1 MASYEER
8 LLKYNELR
16 FFDHGRFNG
25 NSPKVALLGKGASGY
40 VYSLK
45 RSDGDAH
52 PLAVK
57 IIPIPRDDDSKFNN
71 LTEEKRRLRIER
83 EISNVREEIKIM
95 KKLEGDSHICYFSDS
110 RIVQRSDPY
119 GYDAMIFMDQLIS
132 LRDYLR
138 ANATGISNRDYGI
151 IVLNIWKD
159 ISAALSVCE
168 SNSILHLDVKPDN
181 IFYASNSG
189 YFKLSDF
196 GVAMNSQTVRPGVYV
211 GTPDY
216 MAPELQK
223 KAGGNAKVDIY
234 SLGVTIYQ
242 LFNDNRL
249 PFEGEGTD
257 RKTAIEMRSSGKFS
271 IPEIPGIP
279 KEVNAVLLK
288 CLSQNAEDRP
298 ASNRD
303 VFEEVTELYLKYKRN
318 GGTWGSKSKGFQ
330 KGSIRWIIIGSIAAG
345 VIIIAAL
352 LIARGGSNKNTLPV
366 QNEQAAVLT
375 TDSPE
380 KMPEISNLVV
390 NQNYI
395 LPRSGEDAAI
405 SGSFITDQNIEQPK
419 HLYIGDSEIENV
431 EWTRTDTGYTFT
443 AAFSA
448 DRYSGDQLEVRID
461 VDGAEDALHASVP
474 MAKLTLHAEES
485 DLQRNADG
493 ASITGHIGANIPLDT
508 IELYAD
514 GVKLENA
521 DIREA
526 ESGWD
531 FSASLQQNQLDNAK
545 LNIQA
550 KGTLNDAPI
559 ESNALALTVPVSQ
572 TAQPEQTAAQK
583 QTEQPEQTEAPV
595 QNAAPQVTAIAVD
608 SKYILPK
615 EYSDD
620 EALRITGYIDYD
632 ADSED
637 ALRVLLNHMQT
648 DDVRWNFEDGKWH
661 FEIAAEMNFEDA
673 RELLLEIN
681 TDDGKSRVE
690 CSIPVARIELQM
702 DDMQSVHAGT
712 AAEINGEIVSDVEF
726 DTDSVELLI
735 DGAVCTAGYEP
746 SENGYRFAVS
756 YDLDDTRTDPLQVQ
770 AKLHLQ
776 DETIASDAISI
787 PVVPA
792 EVQLYLTVDNRN
804 GGVLNAANA
813 GKQQIHGSVETYG
826 KVNKSDLSVCLN
838 GMEAE
843 ANWTET
849 ETGFD
854 FDAEQDMDLEGRDS
868 VAVQIRGLNGAQSN
882 EVMLPVVSLRLSL
895 DDCVLTEQENT
906 KITGTIGTAGSVDE
920 NQIELR
926 IDDQIADADITPNS
940 DGTFAFSMDYTPSAT
955 GSITI
960 SAAIAGTDISTNP
973 YEIEVLATPIRIDG
987 VFCYQQYIASGTG
1000 AVELSGNINTTGD
1013 LKSAAISVSGEQIDG
1028 VQWNRTDYGY
1038 EFNCVWNAV
1047 DLQAGDEAVISIF
1060 DADDGR
1066 VAPESASI
1074 PIVEPDCWVSVSP
1087 NAVEAMDS
1095 IQRFTLEGDSDYQD
1109 LIDGEAVTVTAD
1121 GEPLELQEN
1130 EAGEVY
1136 FEYPISSDMRGTSL
1150 KFEVQI
1156 PVKNR
1161 GALQKEISV
1170 AVEERTLGRIVVD
1183 NDEYDWMNSHNSI
1196 EISGQASEKA
1206 TVNIYAN
1213 DAKAAAASVNT
1224 DDDGRFD
1231 VSLKLSD
1238 LNLKQGE
1245 NIIRVAYPDGVLTE
1259 DDYSPVEIS
1268 VLYDDVAPVIHAADR
1283 ITQDDDVLEIRVE
1296 DDTPKCSVEVYK
1308 NDQMMDREQIAIDE
1322 IYWLDLSDYTLLR
1335 GDVFTVIVKDKAGNT
1350 STVDIPFI
1358 RSADPILPKYRID
1371 GLYSEETL
1379 PVLEGTAAAGE
1390 TLICELNGTDIP
1402 VQVNEKGSFKLDLH
1416 DLDIEEGKNTLK
1428 IAYTESNPD
1437 TMDYSAAEAIEW
1449 EFEYDSVGVKFG
1461 VVPSEIVQ
1469 GGKVKVYSPQEEGD
1483 WSVSLKLGDKTII
1496 DSVDVPE
1503 NVVLFEID
1511 QELLKNVLPE
1521 TSCEL
1526 TVVAQDKV
1534 GHVTSTKVNYT
1545 FVEPIVIQSEDDVI
1559 YTNDTVHLK
1568 IKAHPGSTL
1577 RISDEETVT
1586 EWYYSYDDL
1595 VAHDEMSRNKWL
1607 WTVDSNGDC
1616 EIELRSRRRRS
1627 ESSGFFLNQGNNVL
1641 TLEYLD
1647 YPYND
1652 VSDKAEIEVVYDD
1665 IAPEAE
1671 IEDTLLT
1678 RDTKAIRGTIT
1689 NDELNGVWVEL
1700 YIDGKEAEYV
1710 WDDAAAFELPLSDE
1724 TIASL
1729 KNASTIEL
1737 RLEDSCGNITT
1748 YPLQYENT
1756 SAWADALADIS
1767 LTGVQSASAGETI
1780 PISKGVVFCGEWDM
1794 PDCVTFRLVDVSDSS
1809 KRYLCDYRKG
1819 EMTESEYSQES
1830 RNYDLSD
1837 YAVCGYYIESIGL
1850 PADIPSGEYRLQV
1863 DIETDGDEYMNFSEY
1878 MDGSI
1883 QIESGS
1889 ASITP
1894 YADAGRG
1901 YAIGFD
1907 EPAQDSFRSDNI
1919 VLTGWTCYAAGK
1931 IPYYDRIEIVNA
1943 YGQKDSIVLADQIFQ
1958 RRRNDAVQQAM
1969 AHCKVSAA
1977 AIAESKADDAGFVLV
1992 LDLTDNKVVVDGEML
2007 TIRLYSTDDV
2017 NDVASI
2023 KPTAEIKVT
2032 IDNSAGRIS
2041 QAQIDQLKQDDEEVL
2056 PEAGQNN

>member
-25 NSPKVALLGKGASGY
+25 NSPKAALLGKGASGY

-57 IIPIPRDDDSKFNN
+57 IIPIPRDDDPKFNN

-196 GVAMNSQTVRPGVYV
+196 GVAVNSQTVRPGVYV

-288 CLSQNAEDRP
+288 CLSQNADDRP

-380 KMPEISNLVV
+380 KMPAISNLVV

-395 LPRSGEDAAI
+395 LPHSGEDAAI

-431 EWTRTDTGYTFT
+431 QWTRTDTGYAFT
-443 AAFSA
+443 AAFKA
-448 DRYSGDQLEVRID
+448 DGYSEDQLDVRID
-461 VDGAEDALHASVP
+461 VDGAEGALYASVP

-514 GVKLENA
+514 GVKLEDA
-521 DIREA
+521 DIRKA

-531 FSASLQQNQLDNAK
+531 FSASLRRNQLSNAK
-545 LNIQA
+545 LHIQA

-559 ESNALALTVPVSQ
+559 ESNALALTVPVLQ
-572 TAQPEQTAAQK
+572 TTRPEQTAAQK

-595 QNAAPQVTAIAVD
+595 QNAAHQVTAITVD

-620 EALRITGYIDYD
+620 EALRITGYIEYD

-648 DDVRWNFEDGKWH
+648 DDVTWNFEDGKWH

-681 TDDGKSRVE
+681 TDDGKSHVG

-702 DDMQSVHAGT
+702 DDMQSVHAGIV
-712 AAEINGEIVSDVEF
+712 AEINGEIVSDVEF
-726 DTDSVELLI
+726 DKDAIELLI
-735 DGAVCTAGYEP
+735 DGAAYAATYEP
-746 SENGYRFAVS
+746 SENGYQFAVS
-756 YDLDDTRTDPLQVQ
+756 YALDDTRTDPLQVQ

-792 EVQLYLTVDNRN
+792 EVQLYLKVDNSN

-813 GKQQIHGSVETYG
+813 GKQQIRGSVETYG

-868 VAVQIRGLNGAQSN
+868 VVVQIRGLNGAQSN

-895 DDCVLTEQENT
+895 DDCVLTEQEST
-906 KITGTIGTAGSVDE
+906 TITGTIGTAGSVDE

-926 IDDQIADADITPNS
+926 IDNQIADADITPNS

-955 GSITI
+955 GNIAI

-973 YEIEVLATPIRIDG
+973 YEIEVLATPIQIDG

-1013 LKSAAISVSGEQIDG
+1013 LKSAAISVSGEQIDD
-1028 VQWNRTDYGY
+1028 VHWERTDYGY

-1047 DLQAGDEAVISIF
+1047 DLQAGGEAVISIF

-1066 VAPESASI
+1066 VTPESASI
-1074 PIVEPDCWVSVSP
+1074 PIVEPDCWVDVSP
-1087 NAVEAMDS
+1087 KAVEAMDS
-1095 IQRFTLEGDSDYQD
+1095 VQRFTLEADSDYRD
-1109 LIDGEAVTVTAD
+1109 LFAGGAVVLTAD
-1121 GEPLELQEN
+1121 GEPLELQTDED
-1130 EAGEVY
+1130 GEVY
-1136 FEYPISSDMRGTSL
+1136 FEYPISSDMCGTTL

-1170 AVEERTLGRIVVD
+1170 AVEERTLGRIDVD
-1183 NDEYDWMNSHNSI
+1183 SDAYGWLNSEEFINI
-1196 EISGQASEKA
+1196 RGQASEN
-1206 TVNIYAN
+1206 TVVNIIYV
-1213 DAKAAAASVNT
+1213 DDDKPLIASVDT
-1224 DDDGRFD
+1224 DGDGRFYMQ
-1231 VSLKLSD
+1231 LKPSD
-1238 LNLKQGE
+1238 WNMKQGE
-1245 NIIRVAYPDGVLTE
+1245 NTIRVAYPDGVLTE

-1268 VLYDDVAPVIHAADR
+1268 VLYDDVAPVIHTADR
-1283 ITQDDDVLEIRVE
+1283 ITQNDDVLDIRVE
-1296 DDTPKCSVEVYK
+1296 DDTPKCYVDVYK
-1308 NDQMMDREQIAIDE
+1308 NNWLLERIQIQVDQTYRM
-1322 IYWLDLSDYTLLR
+1322 YLSGYTLLR
-1335 GDVFTVIVKDKAGNT
+1335 GDVITVSAKDSVGNT
-1350 STVDIPFI
+1350 STVGIPI
-1358 RSADPILPKYRID
+1358 VHSADPILLKYSID

-1379 PVLEGTAAAGE
+1379 PVLEGTAAADE
-1390 TLICELNGTDIP
+1390 TLICELNGSDIP

-1428 IAYTESNPD
+1428 IAYAESNPD

-1449 EFEYDSVGVKFG
+1449 EFEYDSVGVKFDVEPAQIMQSRTISVTSDEKEG
-1461 VVPSEIVQ
+1461 WSASLKMGEKTIVDYIDAQ
-1469 GGKVKVYSPQEEGD
+1469 NGKVQ
-1483 WSVSLKLGDKTII
+1483 LQIA
-1496 DSVDVPE
+1496 
-1503 NVVLFEID
+1503 
-1511 QELLKNVLPE
+1511 QNVLPNK
-1521 TSCEL
+1521 SCEL
-1526 TVVAQDKV
+1526 TVVVRDAADNI
-1534 GHVTSTKVNYT
+1534 TTKAVVYRYIQPIESVLCSDGDSWWT
-1545 FVEPIVIQSEDDVI
+1545 FDADNFYLDFTAE
-1559 YTNDTVHLK
+1559 
-1568 IKAHPGSTL
+1568 PGS
-1577 RISDEETVT
+1577 IVQMQIVSDDTT
-1586 EWYYSYDDL
+1586 
-1595 VAHDEMSRNKWL
+1595 NNTKC
-1607 WTVDSNGDC
+1607 TVDADGNGGFDMEGLLEQGFNTITLTYADQNGFAVQC
-1616 EIELRSRRRRS
+1616 E
-1627 ESSGFFLNQGNNVL
+1627 
-1641 TLEYLD
+1641 
-1647 YPYND
+1647 
-1652 VSDKAEIEVVYDD
+1652 AEISILYDS

-1671 IEDTLLT
+1671 IEDSLLT
-1678 RDTKAIRGTIT
+1678 RDTKAIRGSVT
-1689 NDELNGVWVEL
+1689 NDEPDGVWVEL
-1700 YIDGKEAEYV
+1700 YIDGKETEYV
-1710 WDDAAAFELPLSDE
+1710 WADEAAFELPLSGE

-1737 RLEDSCGNITT
+1737 RLRDSCGNTTT

-1767 LTGVQSASAGETI
+1767 LAGVQSASAGETI
-1780 PISKGVVFCGEWDM
+1780 PISKGVVFCGEYDM
-1794 PDCVTFRLVDVSDSS
+1794 PECVTFRLVDVSDSS
-1809 KRYLCDYRKG
+1809 KRYLCDLCDYRKG

-1837 YAVCGYYIESIGL
+1837 YAVCGYYIESIRL

-1863 DIETDGDEYMNFSEY
+1863 DIKTDGDEYMNFSEY

-1883 QIESGS
+1883 QIESS
-1889 ASITP
+1889 SESITYYP
-1894 YADAGRG
+1894 DAGRG
-1901 YAIGFD
+1901 YAVGFD
-1907 EPAQDSFRSDNI
+1907 EPVQDSFRSDNI

-1931 IPYYDRIEIVNA
+1931 IPYYDRIEVENA
-1943 YGQKDSIVLADQIFQ
+1943 YGQRDSIVLADQIFQ
-1958 RRRNDAVQQAM
+1958 RRRNDAVQQAT
-1969 AHCKVSAA
+1969 AHCEVSAA

-2023 KPTAEIKVT
+2023 KPTTEIKVM

-2056 PEAGQNN
+2056 PEAEQNN

>member
-25 NSPKVALLGKGASGY
+25 NSPKAALLGKGASGY

-461 VDGAEDALHASVP
+461 VDGAEGALHASVP

-485 DLQRNADG
+485 DFQRNADG

-531 FSASLQQNQLDNAK
+531 FSASLQENQLDNAK
-545 LNIQA
+545 LHIQA
-550 KGTLNDAPI
+550 KGTLNDAPV

-648 DDVRWNFEDGKWH
+648 DDVTWNFEDGKWH

-690 CSIPVARIELQM
+690 CSIPVARIELRM
-702 DDMQSVHAGT
+702 DDVQSVHAGT
-712 AAEINGEIVSDVEF
+712 AAEINGEIVSAMEF

-746 SENGYRFAVS
+746 SGNGYRFAAT

-792 EVQLYLTVDNRN
+792 EVQLYLTVDNSN

-813 GKQQIHGSVETYG
+813 GKQQICGSVETYG

-854 FDAEQDMDLEGRDS
+854 FDAEQDMDLEGRES
-868 VAVQIRGLNGAQSN
+868 VIVQIRGLNGAQSN

-1000 AVELSGNINTTGD
+1000 AVELSGNFNTTGD

-1074 PIVEPDCWVSVSP
+1074 PIVEPDCRVDVSP

-1170 AVEERTLGRIVVD
+1170 AVEERTLGRIVVV
-1183 NDEYDWMNSHNSI
+1183 NNKFEWRNGEKSI
-1196 EISGQASEKA
+1196 QIKGQASEKA

-1231 VSLKLSD
+1231 VPLKLSD

-1245 NIIRVAYPDGVLTE
+1245 NTIRVAYPDGVLTE

-1268 VLYDDVAPVIHAADR
+1268 VFYDDVAPVIHAADR

-1308 NDQMMDREQIAIDE
+1308 NDQMVDREQIAIDE

-1449 EFEYDSVGVKFG
+1449 EFEYDSVGVEFD
-1461 VVPSEIVQ
+1461 VEPAQIMQ
-1469 GGKVKVYSPQEEGD
+1469 GGTISVTSNEQED
-1483 WSVSLKLGDKTII
+1483 WSASLKMGEKTIV
-1496 DSVDVPE
+1496 DSTDAKNGEVQ
-1503 NVVLFEID
+1503 LQIA
-1511 QELLKNVLPE
+1511 QNVLPNE
-1521 TSCEL
+1521 SCEL
-1526 TVVAQDKV
+1526 TVVVRDAADNI
-1534 GHVTSTKVNYT
+1534 TTKPVAYRYIQ
-1545 FVEPIVIQSEDDVI
+1545 PIESVLCSGDDSWWQFDVD
-1559 YTNDTVHLK
+1559 YFDLDFT
-1568 IKAHPGSTL
+1568 AEPGSIVQMQIANGART
-1577 RISDEETVT
+1577 T
-1586 EWYYSYDDL
+1586 EC
-1595 VAHDEMSRNKWL
+1595 
-1607 WTVDSNGDC
+1607 TVDADGHGVFYMGGMLEQGFNTITLTYADQNGFDVQC
-1616 EIELRSRRRRS
+1616 E
-1627 ESSGFFLNQGNNVL
+1627 
-1641 TLEYLD
+1641 
-1647 YPYND
+1647 
-1652 VSDKAEIEVVYDD
+1652 AEISILYDS

-1767 LTGVQSASAGETI
+1767 LTGIQSASAGETI

-1969 AHCKVSAA
+1969 AHCKVPAV

>member
-8 LLKYNELR
+8 MLKYNELR

-25 NSPKVALLGKGASGY
+25 NSPKAALLGKGASGY

-196 GVAMNSQTVRPGVYV
+196 GVAVNSQTVRPGVYV

-216 MAPELQK
+216 MAPELQR

-288 CLSQNAEDRP
+288 CLSQNADDRP

-318 GGTWGSKSKGFQ
+318 GGIWGSKSKGFQ

-380 KMPEISNLVV
+380 KIPAISNLVV

-405 SGSFITDQNIEQPK
+405 SGSFITDQNIEAQM
-419 HLYIGDSEIENV
+419 HLYIGTSEIENV
-431 EWTRTDTGYTFT
+431 QWTRTDTGYAFT

-448 DRYSGDQLEVRID
+448 DRYSGDQLEVRIG
-461 VDGAEDALHASVP
+461 VDGAEGALYASVP

-485 DLQRNADG
+485 DFQRNADG

-514 GVKLENA
+514 GVKLEDA
-521 DIREA
+521 VIRET

-531 FSASLQQNQLDNAK
+531 FSASLQQNQLNNAK
-545 LNIQA
+545 LHIQA

-559 ESNALALTVPVSQ
+559 ESNALELTVPVLQ
-572 TAQPEQTAAQK
+572 TARPA

-595 QNAAPQVTAIAVD
+595 QNAAHQVTAITVD

-632 ADSED
+632 ADSAD

-648 DDVRWNFEDGKWH
+648 DDVTWNFEDGKWH

-681 TDDGKSRVE
+681 TDDGKSRAE
-690 CSIPVARIELQM
+690 CSIPVAQAELRM
-702 DDMQSVHAGT
+702 DDVQSVKAGT
-712 AAEINGEIVSDVEF
+712 AAEIIGEIVSNVEF
-726 DTDSVELLI
+726 DTDSVELLM
-735 DGAVCTAGYEP
+735 DGAVCTAAYEQT
-746 SENGYRFAVS
+746 ETGYRFAVS
-756 YDLDDTRTDPLQVQ
+756 YDLDDARTDPLPVQ

-776 DETIASDAISI
+776 DETIASDAICM
-787 PVVPA
+787 PVTPA
-792 EVQLYLTVDNRN
+792 EVQLYLKVDNRN

-813 GKQQIHGSVETYG
+813 GKQQIHGSVATYG
-826 KVNKSDLSVCLN
+826 KVNMHDLSVFLN

-843 ANWTET
+843 AAWSET
-849 ETGFD
+849 ETGFA

-868 VAVQIRGLNGAQSN
+868 VVVQIRGLNGVQSN
-882 EVMLPVVSLRLSL
+882 EVELPVVSLRLSL

-906 KITGTIGTAGSVDE
+906 TITGTIGTAGSVDE

-926 IDDQIADADITPNS
+926 IDNQIADADITPNS
-940 DGTFAFSMDYTPSAT
+940 DGTFAFSMDYSPSAT
-955 GSITI
+955 GNIAI

-1000 AVELSGNINTTGD
+1000 VVELSGNFNTTGD
-1013 LKSAAISVSGEQIDG
+1013 LKSAAISVSGEQIDD
-1028 VQWNRTDYGY
+1028 VQWVRTDYGY

-1047 DLQAGDEAVISIF
+1047 DLQAGNEAVISIF

-1066 VAPESASI
+1066 VTPGLASI
-1074 PIVEPDCWVSVSP
+1074 HIVEPDCRVDVSP
-1087 NAVEAMDS
+1087 KAVEAMDS
-1095 IQRFTLEGDSDYQD
+1095 IQRFTLEADSDYQD
-1109 LIDGEAVTVTAD
+1109 LFAGGVVVLTAD

-1130 EAGEVY
+1130 EVGEIY
-1136 FEYPISSDMRGTSL
+1136 FEYPISSDMCGTTL
-1150 KFEVQI
+1150 NFEVQI

-1161 GALQKEISV
+1161 SALRKEISV

-1238 LNLKQGE
+1238 LNLNQGE
-1245 NIIRVAYPDGVLTE
+1245 NNIRVAYPDGTLTE

-1268 VLYDDVAPVIHAADR
+1268 VLYDDKAPVIHAADR

-1296 DDTPKCSVEVYK
+1296 DDTPGCFIDVRYK
-1308 NDQMMDREQIAIDE
+1308 NGQQWTILEQTWIATDQ
-1322 IYWLDLSDYTLLR
+1322 IYSFDLSGRTLLR
-1335 GDVFTVIVKDKAGNT
+1335 GDVFTVIVRDEAWNF
-1350 STVDIPFI
+1350 STVDIPFM
-1358 RSADPILPKYRID
+1358 RSADPILPKYSID

-1428 IAYTESNPD
+1428 IAYAESNPD

-1449 EFEYDSVGVKFG
+1449 EFEYDSVGVEVLAKPG
-1461 VVPSEIVQ
+1461 QIVQ
-1469 GGKVKVYSPQEEGD
+1469 SGEIMVIGAYENGG
-1483 WSVSLKLGDKTII
+1483 WSVSLKLGEKTII

-1503 NVVLFEID
+1503 DRMTFKID

-1521 TSCEL
+1521 ASCEL
-1526 TVVAQDKV
+1526 TVIAQDKV
-1534 GHVTSTKVNYT
+1534 GHVTAKKVNYI
-1545 FVEPIVIQSEDDVI
+1545 FVEPIVIQSEEDVI
-1559 YTNDTVHLK
+1559 YTNDTVHIK

-1577 RISDEETVT
+1577 RISNEETVT
-1586 EWYYSYDDL
+1586 ELYSYEDL

-1616 EIELRSRRRRS
+1616 EIELCNGRRVV
-1627 ESSGFFLNQGNNVL
+1627 SSGFFLNQGNNVL
-1641 TLEYLD
+1641 TLEYAD
-1647 YPYND
+1647 YLYND

-1678 RDTKAIRGTIT
+1678 RDTKAIRGSIT
-1689 NDELNGVWVEL
+1689 NDEPDGVWVEL
-1700 YIDGKEAEYV
+1700 YIDGEETEYV
-1710 WDDAAAFELPLSDE
+1710 WNDGQTAFELPLSGE

-1737 RLEDSCGNITT
+1737 RLQDSCGNITT

-1767 LTGVQSASAGETI
+1767 LAGIQSASAGETI
-1780 PISKGVVFCGEWDM
+1780 PISKGVVFCGETDM
-1794 PDCVTFRLVDVSDSS
+1794 PDYVTFRLVDVSDNSKSYNCSYS
-1809 KRYLCDYRKG
+1809 KRKE
-1819 EMTESEYSQES
+1819 EMTENEYAQES

-1837 YAVCGYYIESIGL
+1837 YAVCGYYIDSIGL
-1850 PADIPSGEYRLQV
+1850 PEDIPSGEYRLRV
-1863 DIETDGDEYMNFSEY
+1863 DIETDGDEYMDVSEY

-1889 ASITP
+1889 AGITY

-1931 IPYYDRIEIVNA
+1931 IPYYDRIEVVNA
-1943 YGQKDSIVLADQIFQ
+1943 YGQRESIVLADQIFQ
-1958 RRRNDAVQQAM
+1958 RRRNDAVQQAT

-1977 AIAESKADDAGFVLV
+1977 AIAESKADDAGFVLT
-1992 LDLTDNKVVVDGEML
+1992 LDLKDSRVVKDGEMI

-2023 KPTAEIKVT
+2023 VATTEIKVT
-2032 IDNSAGRIS
+2032 IDNSSGRIS

-2056 PEAGQNN
+2056 PEAEQNN

>member
-25 NSPKVALLGKGASGY
+25 NSPKAALLGKGASGY

-196 GVAMNSQTVRPGVYV
+196 GVAVNSQTVRPGVYV

-380 KMPEISNLVV
+380 KMPAISNLVV

-405 SGSFITDQNIEQPK
+405 SGSFITNQNIEQPK

-448 DRYSGDQLEVRID
+448 DRYSGDQLDVRID
-461 VDGAEDALHASVP
+461 VDGAEGPLYASVS

-485 DLQRNADG
+485 DFQRNADG

-514 GVKLENA
+514 GVKLEDA
-521 DIREA
+521 DIRET

-559 ESNALALTVPVSQ
+559 ESNALALTVPVLQ

-595 QNAAPQVTAIAVD
+595 QNAAHQVTAITVD

-648 DDVRWNFEDGKWH
+648 DDVTWNFEDGKWH

-690 CSIPVARIELQM
+690 CSIPVAQVELRM
-702 DDMQSVHAGT
+702 DDLQSVHAGT

-735 DGAVCTAGYEP
+735 DGAVCTAVYEQT
-746 SENGYRFAVS
+746 ENGYRFAAA

-849 ETGFD
+849 ETGFE

-868 VAVQIRGLNGAQSN
+868 VVVQIRGLNGAQSN

-906 KITGTIGTAGSVDE
+906 TITGTIGTAGSVDE

-955 GSITI
+955 GNITI
-960 SAAIAGTDISTNP
+960 SAAIAGTDIFTNP
-973 YEIEVLATPIRIDG
+973 YEIEVLATPIQIDG

-1013 LKSAAISVSGEQIDG
+1013 LKSAAISVSGEQLDD

-1066 VAPESASI
+1066 VTPVLASI
-1074 PIVEPDCWVSVSP
+1074 PIVEPDCRVDVSP
-1087 NAVEAMDS
+1087 KAVEAMDS

-1130 EAGEVY
+1130 EAGEIY
-1136 FEYPISSDMRGTSL
+1136 FEYPIRSDMCGTTL
-1150 KFEVQI
+1150 NFEVQI

-1161 GALQKEISV
+1161 GALRKEISV
-1170 AVEERTLGRIVVD
+1170 AVEERTLGRIDVD
-1183 NDEYDWMNSHNSI
+1183 NDAYGWLNSEEFISI
-1196 EISGQASEKA
+1196 RGQASENA
-1206 TVNIYAN
+1206 VVNIIYVN
-1213 DAKAAAASVNT
+1213 DDDKPLIESVDT
-1224 DDDGRFD
+1224 DGDGRFYMQFRP
-1231 VSLKLSD
+1231 SD
-1238 LNLKQGE
+1238 WNVKQGK
-1245 NIIRVAYPDGVLTE
+1245 NTIRVAYPDGTLTE

-1268 VLYDDVAPVIHAADR
+1268 VLYDDVVPVIHAAER
-1283 ITQDDDVLEIRVE
+1283 ITQDDDALEIQFE
-1296 DDTPKCSVEVYK
+1296 DDTPECYIAVYK
-1308 NDQMMDREQIAIDE
+1308 NDQLLEREEIATDE
-1322 IYWLDLSDYTLLR
+1322 IYRLDLSGYTLLR
-1335 GDVFTVIVKDKAGNT
+1335 GDVFTVTAEDSVGNS
-1350 STVDIPFI
+1350 STLDIPFI
-1358 RSADPILPKYRID
+1358 CSADSILPKYSID

-1379 PVLEGTAAAGE
+1379 PALEGTAAAGE
-1390 TLICELNGTDIP
+1390 TLICELNGSDIP
-1402 VQVNEKGSFKLDLH
+1402 VQVNEKGSFELDLH

-1428 IAYTESNPD
+1428 IAYAENNPD

-1449 EFEYDSVGVKFG
+1449 EFEYDGVGVEFD
-1461 VVPSEIVQ
+1461 VEPAQIMQ
-1469 GGKVKVYSPQEEGD
+1469 GGTISVTSDEKEG
-1483 WSVSLKLGDKTII
+1483 WSASLKMGEKTIV
-1496 DSVDVPE
+1496 DSVDAQNGEVQ
-1503 NVVLFEID
+1503 LQIA
-1511 QELLKNVLPE
+1511 QNVLPNE
-1521 TSCEL
+1521 SCEL
-1526 TVVAQDKV
+1526 TVAVRDAADNITTKAVA
-1534 GHVTSTKVNYT
+1534 YRYIR
-1545 FVEPIVIQSEDDVI
+1545 PIE
-1559 YTNDTVHLK
+1559 
-1568 IKAHPGSTL
+1568 
-1577 RISDEETVT
+1577 SD
-1586 EWYYSYDDL
+1586 WC
-1595 VAHDEMSRNKWL
+1595 
-1607 WTVDSNGDC
+1607 NGDG
-1616 EIELRSRRRRS
+1616 EWWQ
-1627 ESSGFFLNQGNNVL
+1627 FFNDFYIDFTAEPDSIVQITNGIRTTECHVGADGNGEFDMKDLLEQGRNVL
-1641 TLEYLD
+1641 TLTYAD
-1647 YPYND
+1647 QNGFD
-1652 VSDKAEIEVVYDD
+1652 VQSEAEIRVLYDS

-1678 RDTKAIRGTIT
+1678 RDTKAIRSTIT
-1689 NDELNGVWVEL
+1689 NDEPEGYSVAL
-1700 YIDGKEAEYV
+1700 YIDGEEAEYV
-1710 WDDAAAFELPLSDE
+1710 WADAAAFELPLSGE

-1737 RLEDSCGNITT
+1737 WLQDSCGNITS

-1756 SAWADALADIS
+1756 SAWADALADIP
-1767 LTGVQSASAGETI
+1767 LAGVQSASAGETI
-1780 PISKGVVFCGEWDM
+1780 PISKGVVFCGETDM
-1794 PDCVTFRLVDVSDSS
+1794 PGYVTFELVDVSDSNKSYNCSYS
-1809 KRYLCDYRKG
+1809 KRKE
-1819 EMTESEYSQES
+1819 EMTESEYAQES

-1837 YAVCGYYIESIGL
+1837 YAVCGYYIDSIVV
-1850 PADIPSGEYRLQV
+1850 PDDIPSGEYRLRV
-1863 DIETDGDEYMNFSEY
+1863 DIETEPEYMDFSEY

-1889 ASITP
+1889 AGITY

-1943 YGQKDSIVLADQIFQ
+1943 YGQRDSIVLDDQIFQ
-1958 RRRNDAVQQAM
+1958 RRRNDAVQQAT
-1969 AHCKVSAA
+1969 AHSEVPVA

-1992 LDLTDNKVVVDGEML
+1992 LDLTDSRVVHDGEMI

-2017 NDVASI
+2017 NDVESI
-2023 KPTAEIKVT
+2023 KSTAEIKVT

-2056 PEAGQNN
+2056 PEAEQNN

>member
-25 NSPKVALLGKGASGY
+25 NSPKAALLGKGASGY

-196 GVAMNSQTVRPGVYV
+196 GVAVNSQTVRPGVYV

-431 EWTRTDTGYTFT
+431 QWTRTDTGYTFT

-461 VDGAEDALHASVP
+461 VDGAEGALYASVP
-474 MAKLTLHAEES
+474 MVKLTLHAEES
-485 DLQRNADG
+485 DFRRNAEG

-545 LNIQA
+545 LHIQA
-550 KGTLNDAPI
+550 KGTLNDAPV

-648 DDVRWNFEDGKWH
+648 DDVTWNFEDGKWN
-661 FEIAAEMNFEDA
+661 FEIRAEMNFEDA

-735 DGAVCTAGYEP
+735 DGAVCTAVYEQT
-746 SENGYRFAVS
+746 ENGYRFAAA
-756 YDLDDTRTDPLQVQ
+756 YDLDDTRIDPLQVQ

-813 GKQQIHGSVETYG
+813 GKQQICGSVETYG

-849 ETGFD
+849 ETGFE

-955 GSITI
+955 GNIAI

-1013 LKSAAISVSGEQIDG
+1013 LKSAAISVSGEQIDD
-1028 VQWNRTDYGY
+1028 VRWNRTDYGY

-1074 PIVEPDCWVSVSP
+1074 PIVEPDCRVDVSP

-1095 IQRFTLEGDSDYQD
+1095 IQQFILEGDSDYQD

-1130 EAGEVY
+1130 EAGEIY
-1136 FEYPISSDMRGTSL
+1136 FEYPISSDMSGTSL
-1150 KFEVQI
+1150 NFEVQI

-1161 GALQKEISV
+1161 GALRKEITV

-1183 NDEYDWMNSHNSI
+1183 SNAYGWLNSEEFINI
-1196 EISGQASEKA
+1196 RGQASEN
-1206 TVNIYAN
+1206 TVVNIIYV
-1213 DAKAAAASVNT
+1213 DDDKPLIAST
-1224 DDDGRFD
+1224 DTDSDGRFYMQ
-1231 VSLKLSD
+1231 LKPSD
-1238 LNLKQGE
+1238 WNMKQGE
-1245 NIIRVAYPDGVLTE
+1245 NTIRVAYPDGVLTE

-1268 VLYDDVAPVIHAADR
+1268 VLYDDVAPVIHTADR
-1283 ITQDDDVLEIRVE
+1283 ITQKDEALDIRLE
-1296 DDTPKCSVEVYK
+1296 DDTPKCYVDVYK
-1308 NDQMMDREQIAIDE
+1308 NNWLLERIQIPTDQTYRM
-1322 IYWLDLSDYTLLR
+1322 YLSGYTLLR
-1335 GDVFTVIVKDKAGNT
+1335 GDVITVSAKDSVGNT
-1350 STVDIPFI
+1350 STVGIPI
-1358 RSADPILPKYRID
+1358 VHSADPILPKYSID

-1402 VQVNEKGSFKLDLH
+1402 VQVNAGGRFKLDLH

-1449 EFEYDSVGVKFG
+1449 EFEYDSVGVEFD
-1461 VVPSEIVQ
+1461 VEPAQIMR
-1469 GGKVKVYSPQEEGD
+1469 GGTISVTSDEKEG
-1483 WSVSLKLGDKTII
+1483 WSASLKMGEKTI
-1496 DSVDVPE
+1496 VDNTDAE
-1503 NVVLFEID
+1503 NGVA
-1511 QELLKNVLPE
+1511 QLKVDWRNLPNE
-1521 TSCEL
+1521 SCEL
-1526 TVVAQDKV
+1526 TVVVRDAADNI
-1534 GHVTSTKVNYT
+1534 TTKAVAYRYIQ
-1545 FVEPIVIQSEDDVI
+1545 PIESVWCSDDDSWWQFDVD
-1559 YTNDTVHLK
+1559 YFYLDFT
-1568 IKAHPGSTL
+1568 AEPGSIVQMQIGT
-1577 RISDEETVT
+1577 
-1586 EWYYSYDDL
+1586 DDTTNN
-1595 VAHDEMSRNKWL
+1595 AKC
-1607 WTVDSNGDC
+1607 TVDADGNG
-1616 EIELRSRRRRS
+1616 
-1627 ESSGFFLNQGNNVL
+1627 GFDMTGMLEQGFNTITL
-1641 TLEYLD
+1641 TYAD
-1647 YPYND
+1647 QNGFD
-1652 VSDKAEIEVVYDD
+1652 VQYEAEISVLYDS

-1729 KNASTIEL
+1729 RNASEIK
-1737 RLEDSCGNITT
+1737 LEVWDDLANTTT

-1780 PISKGVVFCGEWDM
+1780 PISKGVVFCGEYDM
-1794 PDCVTFRLVDVSDSS
+1794 PECVTFRLVDVSDSS

-1901 YAIGFD
+1901 YAVGFD

-2056 PEAGQNN
+2056 PEAEQNN